1 MTSYDQIDDEDQLH
15 EMMSKVENFEER
27 KKIRARIREIRE
39 KKLNELEERR
49 IENEKIANDALKE
62 KVRRADE
69 EKERKMQAYK
79 EQSNITAVMED
90 RRLQTSQDCLK
101 ERQSKADEDKR
112 KKLEFYD
119 QIAKKENEA
128 KMLATGDKKDGAVEK
143 AKEDDGKPKETTE
156 TTTVTSK
163 DGKTTTVTTVQ
174 TITDKNETR
183 IITTE
188 VATKTMPDGGT
199 STKTSKR
206 TKIIQNQMGFGGG
219 MAAPGGLAPAGR
231 GRGLTRSPSAIK
243 QMLLQWAKAMT
254 QEYSDKITITN
265 FSSSWNNGIAFC
277 ALIHHFFPDAFDF
290 DALDPKKRRHNFD
303 LAFKT
308 AEKMADI
315 APLLDTEDMMRMKNP
330 DWKCVFTYVQSM
342 YQKLQSHANNKAMP
356 LPEKPAS

>member
-1 MTSYDQIDDEDQLH
+1 MTSYDQIEDEDQLH

-39 KKLNELEERR
+39 KKLN
-49 IENEKIANDALKE
+49 
-62 KVRRADE
+62 ADGG
-69 EKERKMQAYK
+69 
-79 EQSNITAVMED
+79 TT
-90 RRLQTSQDCLK
+90 TS
-101 ERQSKADEDKR
+101 DKD
-112 KKLEFYD
+112 KDLGKCS
-119 QIAKKENEA
+119 AP
-128 KMLATGDKKDGAVEK
+128 DKKDGAVEK
-143 AKEDDGKPKETTE
+143 AKEDDKPKETTE

-188 VATKTMPDGGT
+188 VVTKTMPDGGT

-243 QMLLQWAKAMT
+243 QMLLEWAKAMT
-254 QEYSDKITITN
+254 QEYSDKIAITN
-265 FSSSWNNGIAFC
+265 FSSSWNNGLAFC
-277 ALIHHFFPDAFDF
+277 ALIHHFYPDAFDF

-342 YQKLQSHANNKAMP
+342 YQKLHSHEKNKALP
-356 LPEKPAS
+356 KPEKPAS

>member
-39 KKLNELEERR
+39 KKLN
-49 IENEKIANDALKE
+49 DAKTE
-62 KVRRADE
+62 AKPAASASTPDS
-69 EKERKMQAYK
+69 K
-79 EQSNITAVMED
+79 S
-90 RRLQTSQDCLK
+90 TSQ
-101 ERQSKADEDKR
+101 
-112 KKLEFYD
+112 KKSGD
-119 QIAKKENEA
+119 ANKENI
-128 KMLATGDKKDGAVEK
+128 DKKDGAVEK